1 MNNLRNAKQIAV
13 FLKNDPTEIKENFP
27 FFIHNPLLLGHLNE
41 RKFRHGF
48 GEKISPTCVC
58 NVEIEST
65 EHFLLC
71 CSFPSYQR
79 LKLFDKVNKINPSL
93 FKLSAKDQVKI
104 LLYGYSSN
112 NSVCLH
118 Y

>member
-1 MNNLRNAKQIAV
+1 MCA
-13 FLKNDPTEIKENFP
+13 
-27 FFIHNPLLLGHLNE
+27 
-41 RKFRHGF
+41 
-48 GEKISPTCVC
+48 C

-71 CSFPSYQR
+71 CRFPSYQR
-79 LKLFDKVNKINPSL
+79 LKLYDKVNKINPSL

-112 NSVCLH
+112 NLICLH